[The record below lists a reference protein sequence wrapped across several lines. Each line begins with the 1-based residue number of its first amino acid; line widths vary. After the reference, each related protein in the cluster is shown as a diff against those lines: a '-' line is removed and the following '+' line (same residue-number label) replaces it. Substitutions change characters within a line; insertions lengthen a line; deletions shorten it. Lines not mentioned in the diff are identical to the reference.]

1 MPKYTVT
8 LEFLLHK
15 SVEVEAESPQDAKVL
30 VNDMDIEA
38 IFNNEETMP
47 VANLED
53 GQVLD
58 VTDESGNTTYF

>member
-15 SVEVEAESPQDAKVL
+15 SVEVEANSPLDAKDL

-58 VTDESGNTTYF
+58 ATDESGNTTYF

>member
-15 SVEVEAESPQDAKVL
+15 TVEVEANGPQDAKDL

-38 IFNNEETMP
+38 IFDNEETMP

>member
-8 LEFLLHK
+8 LEVLLHK

-38 IFNNEETMP
+38 IFDTEETMP

-58 VTDESGNTTYF
+58 VTDENGNTFYF